1 MIRGDSVNRA
11 DRRKAKKKPVWRKET
26 SAQAIDRICRTGE
39 ITLKDLEREY
49 EKGVRNATK
58 SCEEFMIPF
67 VFAALACALKSSYKF
82 GEERIIR
89 VFRGVIENMNG
100 EISVDD
106 MIAKCKRETGLDI
119 VDYVRENPI

>member
-1 MIRGDSVNRA
+1 MNRA
-11 DRRKAKKKPVWRKET
+11 DRRKNKKKPVWRKET
-26 SAQAIDRICRTGE
+26 SEQAIDRICRTGE

-49 EKGVRNATK
+49 NNGVRNATK

-67 VFAALACALKSSYKF
+67 MFAALACALKSSFKF

-100 EISVDD
+100 EITVQD
-106 MIAKCKRETGLDI
+106 MLAKCKRETGLDI
-119 VDYVRENPI
+119 INYVKENPV